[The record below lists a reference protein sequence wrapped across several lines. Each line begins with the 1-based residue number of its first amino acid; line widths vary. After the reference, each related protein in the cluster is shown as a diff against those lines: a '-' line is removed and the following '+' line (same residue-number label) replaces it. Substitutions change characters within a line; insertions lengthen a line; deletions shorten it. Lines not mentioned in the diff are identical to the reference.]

1 MFRKHFARAAALL
14 AAAATTIIVFS
25 AVAGLA
31 DEDRAELFAAQ
42 NPPAI
47 VAGHGARSRA
57 EFKES
62 PPWPG
67 TAGLLFARSA
77 TRRPRRVKMSRRTAA
92 HLLPD
97 WTPIVLPQASEPAAC
112 L

>member
-42 NPPAI
+42 NPPAM
-47 VAGHGARSRA
+47 VAGHGSPIAR
-57 EFKES
+57 
-62 PPWPG
+62 
-67 TAGLLFARSA
+67 
-77 TRRPRRVKMSRRTAA
+77 
-92 HLLPD
+92 
-97 WTPIVLPQASEPAAC
+97 
-112 L
+112 

>member
-1 MFRKHFARAAALL
+1 MHSHIELKQREVAMFRKHLTRAVALL

-47 VAGHGARSRA
+47 VAGHGSPIAR
-57 EFKES
+57 
-62 PPWPG
+62 
-67 TAGLLFARSA
+67 
-77 TRRPRRVKMSRRTAA
+77 
-92 HLLPD
+92 
-97 WTPIVLPQASEPAAC
+97 
-112 L
+112 